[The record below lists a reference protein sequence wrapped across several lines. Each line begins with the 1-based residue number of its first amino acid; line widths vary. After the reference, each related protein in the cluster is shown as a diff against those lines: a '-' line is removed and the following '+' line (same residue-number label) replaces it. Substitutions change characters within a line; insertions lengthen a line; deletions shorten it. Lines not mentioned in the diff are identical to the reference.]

1 MLPFLLKPLSHLTA
15 AESIVRD
22 VLQRLPIPVLSA
34 RFSESAE
41 ENDDPGSGI
50 VLNINFCSEDHLP
63 PRSTKPASEIDE
75 LCCGPWCG
83 LEGYDSA

>member
-41 ENDDPGSGI
+41 ENGSSPGAWCTSSSRDSSTGWVRRSVPLGWPPVLSVSCGRLGI
-50 VLNINFCSEDHLP
+50 C
-63 PRSTKPASEIDE
+63 
-75 LCCGPWCG
+75 
-83 LEGYDSA
+83 